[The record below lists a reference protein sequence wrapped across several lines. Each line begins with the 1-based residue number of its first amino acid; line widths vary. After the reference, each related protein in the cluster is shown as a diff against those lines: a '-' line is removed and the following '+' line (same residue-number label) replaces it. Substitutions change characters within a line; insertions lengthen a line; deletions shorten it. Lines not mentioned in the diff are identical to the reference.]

1 MTPAMF
7 FVFALLAIVILLFLS
22 DRLRL
27 DLVAMLAVLALM
39 LGGILSPAE
48 ALAGFSD
55 ATVLI
60 IAGLFVVGGGLVQ
73 TGVAAAMSARISRI
87 AGANPRTLLI
97 VTR

>member
-39 LGGILSPAE
+39 LGGILSPADR
-48 ALAGFSD
+48 A
-55 ATVLI
+55 
-60 IAGLFVVGGGLVQ
+60 IA
-73 TGVAAAMSARISRI
+73 S
-87 AGANPRTLLI
+87 
-97 VTR
+97 